1 MLFPTIFC
9 ANFADNFVANIANF
23 VRDIFLHIV
32 NPEIFF
38 FAKCDQS
45 SQDGL
50 SAWVRPGYGVRVV
63 NVFVWAGESVSLED
77 MHSENIWL
85 TGSEPP
91 NTCVLC
97 PWIR

>member
-1 MLFPTIFC
+1 MKLCKLLFPTIFC

-50 SAWVRPGYGVRVV
+50 GAWVRPGYGVRVV
-63 NVFVWAGESVSLED
+63 KVFGMV
-77 MHSENIWL
+77 
-85 TGSEPP
+85 
-91 NTCVLC
+91 
-97 PWIR
+97 R